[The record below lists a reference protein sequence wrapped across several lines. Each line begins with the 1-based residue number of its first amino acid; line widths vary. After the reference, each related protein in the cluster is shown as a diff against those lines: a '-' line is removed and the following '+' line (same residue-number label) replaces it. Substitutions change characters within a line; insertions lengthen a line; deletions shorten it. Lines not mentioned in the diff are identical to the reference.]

1 MTDPAKMSPVE
12 YKNHLA
18 KQKESILK
26 NQDARAVVP
35 TKESIEAK
43 SELPKDRQGAVESVC
58 GNSDY
63 DNKPVLVPMEI
74 ETVIPEKG
82 KTNAEI
88 VFGRDR
94 AGSRFGKYTS
104 DSSAASIDIVA
115 GRGGSRAHGSVW
127 TQSNQLPVDPMFG
140 EDAARI
146 HISQKTDVDT
156 NFKIKEHGQGISKA
170 RSAIALKADGIRL
183 VAREG
188 IKIVTGTDK
197 KNSQGGD
204 IKSVH
209 GISIV
214 AGNIETEVQPMVKGE
229 SLTNALKELKELNAD
244 LNAIV
249 KQMLQAQMEFN
260 GSLMS
265 HFHYSTVFGNANTP
279 SDAAVSAGG
288 KVQVEHLQQSMRSLQ
303 VHRQNL
309 INWDQNN
316 LCASGKNFVLSRW
329 NKTN

>member
-1 MTDPAKMSPVE
+1 MSSANDHE
-12 YKNHLA
+12 GT
-18 KQKESILK
+18 ILK
-26 NQDARAVVP
+26 NQNVPAVVP
-35 TKESIEAK
+35 TTDSEKAK
-43 SELPKDRQGAVESVC
+43 SELPKDRQGAVETC
-58 GNSDY
+58 GGNSDY
-63 DNKPVLVPMEI
+63 DSKPILVPMEI
-74 ETVIPEKG
+74 ETVIPERG

-94 AGSRFGKYTS
+94 PGCRFGKYTS
-104 DSSAASIDIVA
+104 DSGAASIDIVA
-115 GRGGSRAHGSVW
+115 GRGGSKAGD
-127 TQSNQLPVDPMFG
+127 QLPADPMFG

-156 NFKIKEHGQGISKA
+156 NFKIKEHGQGISKS
-170 RSAIALKADGIRL
+170 RSAIALKADAIRL

-214 AGNIETEVQPMVKGE
+214 AGNIESEVQPVVKGE

-244 LNAIV
+244 LNAIM

-279 SDAAVSAGG
+279 SDAAVTAGG
-288 KVQVEHLQQSMRSLQ
+288 KVQIEHLQQTMRSLQ

-309 INWDQNN
+309 VNWDQNN
-316 LCASGKNFVLSRW
+316 LCASGKNYVLSRW

>member
-1 MTDPAKMSPVE
+1 MSSTKDHE
-12 YKNHLA
+12 GT
-18 KQKESILK
+18 ILK
-26 NQDARAVVP
+26 NQDVPAVVP
-35 TKESIEAK
+35 TPASIEAK
-43 SELPKDRQGAVESVC
+43 SELSSDLHGAVSPVG
-58 GNSDY
+58 GNADY
-63 DNKPVLVPMEI
+63 DKRCTLVPMDI
-74 ETVIPEKG
+74 ETVIPENG

-94 AGSRFGKYTS
+94 PGCRLGKYTG
-104 DSSAASIDIVA
+104 DSGAASIDIVV
-115 GRGGSRAHGSVW
+115 GRGGSKVGD
-127 TQSNQLPVDPMFG
+127 QLPVDPMFG

-156 NFKIKEHGQGISKA
+156 NLKCKEHGQGISKG
-170 RSAIALKADGIRL
+170 RSAIALKADAIRL

-214 AGNIETEVQPMVKGE
+214 AGNIESEVQPVVKGE
-229 SLTNALKELKELNAD
+229 SLTNALKELKELSAD
-244 LNAIV
+244 LNAIM

-279 SDAAVSAGG
+279 SDAAVTAGG
-288 KVQVEHLQQSMRSLQ
+288 KVQIEHLQQTMRSLQ

-309 INWDQNN
+309 VNWDQNN
-316 LCASGKNFVLSRW
+316 LCASGKNYVLSRW

>member
-1 MTDPAKMSPVE
+1 MSNSAD
-12 YKNHLA
+12 NH
-18 KQKESILK
+18 EGTILR
-26 NQDARAVVP
+26 NQDVPAVVP
-35 TKESIEAK
+35 TPASIEAK
-43 SELPKDRQGAVESVC
+43 SELPPDRQGAVESVG
-58 GNSDY
+58 GNNDY
-63 DNKPVLVPMEI
+63 DPKPILVPMEI
-74 ETVIPEKG
+74 ETVIPERG

-94 AGSRFGKYTS
+94 PGCRFGKHTA

-115 GRGGSRAHGSVW
+115 GRGGSKTGD
-127 TQSNQLPVDPMFG
+127 QLPVDPMFG

-244 LNAIV
+244 LNAIM

-260 GSLMS
+260 GSLMN

-279 SDAAVSAGG
+279 SDAAVTAGG